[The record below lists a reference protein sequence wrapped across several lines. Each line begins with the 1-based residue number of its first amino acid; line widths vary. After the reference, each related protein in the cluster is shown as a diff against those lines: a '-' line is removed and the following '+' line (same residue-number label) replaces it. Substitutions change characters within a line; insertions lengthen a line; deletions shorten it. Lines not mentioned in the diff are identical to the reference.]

1 MKLTNETISVLK
13 NFSTINANL
22 MVKAGSSLSTMSAM
36 KNIVA
41 KADVTE
47 EFPSDFAIYDL
58 NEFLSA
64 LSLFGK
70 PDLDFNNEFVNI
82 TEEGTAKLMK
92 YWFSDPSVVT
102 TPSKEISMPSTE
114 VNFSLS
120 SDTLNEITKAAAVI
134 GAPDMSL
141 VGTGMGAKLMVTDKK
156 NTTANAFETSVDVG
170 DVAANH
176 GAEFKFW
183 FKVENLKLIPGT
195 YEVQISSK
203 KISHF
208 TNISKIGTGYV
219 QYWIALEPESSY
231 IPRLDDTNFNG

>member
-1 MKLTNETISVLK
+1 MKLTTETISVLK

-41 KADVTE
+41 KADVSE
-47 EFPSDFAIYDL
+47 EFLSDFAIYDL

-70 PDLDFNNEFVNI
+70 PDLEFDNDFVII
-82 TEEGTAKLMK
+82 TEEGTSKSLK

-114 VNFSLS
+114 LTFNLS

-134 GAPDMSL
+134 GVPDMALS
-141 VGTGMGAKLMVTDKK
+141 GGKLMVTDKK
-156 NTTANAFETSVDVG
+156 NSTANAYETSLDVG
-170 DVAANH
+170 DVAA
-176 GAEFKFW
+176 EYKFW
-183 FKVENLKLIPGT
+183 FKVENLKVMPGA
-195 YEVQISSK
+195 YDVEVSSK

-208 TNISKIGTGYV
+208 TNTKLGV

-231 IPRLDDTNFNG
+231 NG

>member
-1 MKLTNETISVLK
+1 MKLTTETISVLK

-70 PDLDFNNEFVNI
+70 PDLEFNDDFVII
-82 TEEGTAKLMK
+82 TEEGTSKSLK

-114 VNFSLS
+114 LTFNLS

-134 GAPDMSL
+134 GAPDMAL
-141 VGTGMGAKLMVTDKK
+141 TDGKLMVTDKK
-156 NTTANAFETSVDVG
+156 NSTANAFETSLDVG
-170 DVAANH
+170 DVD
-176 GAEFKFW
+176 AEYKFW
-183 FKVENLKLIPGT
+183 FKVDNLKVMPGA
-195 YEVQISSK
+195 YDVEVSSK

-208 TNISKIGTGYV
+208 SNTKLGV
-219 QYWIALEPESSY
+219 QYWIALEPESKY
-231 IPRLDDTNFNG
+231 NG

>member
-1 MKLTNETISVLK
+1 MKLSTETISVLK

-41 KADVTE
+41 KADVSE

-64 LSLFGK
+64 LSLFGR
-70 PDLDFNNEFVNI
+70 PDLEFNNDFVII
-82 TEEGTAKLMK
+82 TEEGTSKSLK

-114 VNFSLS
+114 LTFNLS

-134 GAPDMSL
+134 GVPDMALS
-141 VGTGMGAKLMVTDKK
+141 GGKLMVTDKK
-156 NTTANAFETSVDVG
+156 NSTANAYETSLDVG
-170 DVAANH
+170 DVAA
-176 GAEFKFW
+176 EYKFW
-183 FKVENLKLIPGT
+183 FKVENLKVMPGA
-195 YEVQISSK
+195 YDVEVSSK

-208 TNISKIGTGYV
+208 TNTKLGV

-231 IPRLDDTNFNG
+231 NG

>member
-1 MKLTNETISVLK
+1 MKLSNETISVLK

-22 MVKAGSSLSTMSAM
+22 MVKAGSSLCTMSAM

-41 KADVTE
+41 KADVAE
-47 EFPSDFAIYDL
+47 EFLSDFAIYDL

-70 PDLDFNNEFVNI
+70 PDLEFDNDFVII
-82 TEEGTAKLMK
+82 TEEGTSKSLK

-114 VNFSLS
+114 LTFNLS

-134 GAPDMSL
+134 GVPDMAL
-141 VGTGMGAKLMVTDKK
+141 AGGKLMVTDKK
-156 NTTANAFETSVDVG
+156 NSTANAYETSLDVG
-170 DVAANH
+170 DVAA
-176 GAEFKFW
+176 EYKFW
-183 FKVENLKLIPGT
+183 FKVENLKVMLGA
-195 YEVQISSK
+195 YDVEVSSK

-208 TNISKIGTGYV
+208 TNTKLGV
-219 QYWIALEPESSY
+219 QYWIALEPESVYTASE
-231 IPRLDDTNFNG
+231 PAAVNND